1 MSGYIK
7 SGDIRGDI
15 TYEVYET
22 QGVPFTALVLGNYGI
37 VEIYAGD
44 LADAFEANGRAA
56 VADLEP
62 VIDFDFDE
70 WAVEPCFDCDYDAK
84 GQLVAHAD
92 DCYWK
97 ANPDALTSEKAQ
109 SVAEQAVLQ
118 AAGRIS

>member
-22 QGVPFTALVLGNYGI
+22 QGVPFTALVLGNHA
-37 VEIYAGD
+37 VVKIYAGD

-56 VADLEP
+56 VNDLEP
-62 VIDFDFDE
+62 LIDFDFDE
-70 WAVEPCFDCDYDAK
+70 WAVEPCFDCDYEGDR
-84 GQLVAHAD
+84 LIAHAD

-97 ANPDALTSEKAQ
+97 ANPDALTPEKAQ
-109 SVAEQAVLQ
+109 SVAEQAVLA
-118 AAGRIS
+118 AAGRK